1 MSNSRLLVAGLA
13 LLAVTGIAV
22 FSHVRSSGGPPAA
35 PDNGAATVADAG
47 NAPTGGMLQCDRMV
61 GDRVKRGENLA
72 TIYDLNLERIAQV
85 ASPAAGVIGVLRLAA
100 SVQPGQLVA
109 SVFK

>member
-1 MSNSRLLVAGLA
+1 
-13 LLAVTGIAV
+13 
-22 FSHVRSSGGPPAA
+22 
-35 PDNGAATVADAG
+35 
-47 NAPTGGMLQCDRMV
+47 V